1 MLGVFLWTK
10 FIIDRPYESWGSL
23 LYRSKDANRM
33 LPTYLYGLSILN
45 SNRSN
50 TMSRCYDDFHPKMP
64 IEYDVGE
71 LNQILKEYN
80 L

>member
-1 MLGVFLWTK
+1 
-10 FIIDRPYESWGSL
+10 
-23 LYRSKDANRM
+23 M

-45 SNRSN
+45 SNRKEP
-50 TMSRCYDDFHPKMP
+50 TMSRYYDDFHPKMP

>member
-1 MLGVFLWTK
+1 
-10 FIIDRPYESWGSL
+10 
-23 LYRSKDANRM
+23 
-33 LPTYLYGLSILN
+33 
-45 SNRSN
+45 
-50 TMSRCYDDFHPKMP
+50 MSRYYEDFHPKMP